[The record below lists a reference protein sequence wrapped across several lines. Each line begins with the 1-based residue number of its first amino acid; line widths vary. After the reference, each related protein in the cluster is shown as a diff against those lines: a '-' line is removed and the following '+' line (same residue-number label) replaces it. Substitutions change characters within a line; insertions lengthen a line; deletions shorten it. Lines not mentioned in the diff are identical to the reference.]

1 MSFESKLAAITVAFL
16 IYGSSYRQQL
26 VSRLGSPAT
35 GDDVLKKLHLIL
47 FECTVDLNVPV
58 EFVRS
63 VLCVVSRDKSS
74 EKRQVDVGIL
84 EMSRT
89 EKWKLEENS
98 QSWGYF
104 SPPFHY
110 RALPIQ
116 LYKFKHSL
124 GNLEKNTCA
133 HCVLPGIRITQ
144 AILFKKPFNSKL
156 LDDMDKGRKHNNT
169 PIGNSAKLK
178 RLSQL
183 SGVNSPLLPNFSQAK
198 EHNSRRDGG
207 EKNFETKKSVPCVR
221 LKCSLRV
228 PQTKEFKTN
237 FSHNRKLPCLG
248 NQS

>member
-1 MSFESKLAAITVAFL
+1 M
-16 IYGSSYRQQL
+16 
-26 VSRLGSPAT
+26 
-35 GDDVLKKLHLIL
+35 LKKLHLIL
-47 FECTVDLNVPV
+47 FECTVDLTVPV
-58 EFVRS
+58 GFARS

-124 GNLEKNTCA
+124 GNLEKDTCA
-133 HCVLPGIRITQ
+133 HCVLPGIHITQ

-156 LDDMDKGRKHNNT
+156 IDDMDKGRKHNNT

-198 EHNSRRDGG
+198 EHNSRRDGE

-237 FSHNRKLPCLG
+237 FSHTRKLPCLG